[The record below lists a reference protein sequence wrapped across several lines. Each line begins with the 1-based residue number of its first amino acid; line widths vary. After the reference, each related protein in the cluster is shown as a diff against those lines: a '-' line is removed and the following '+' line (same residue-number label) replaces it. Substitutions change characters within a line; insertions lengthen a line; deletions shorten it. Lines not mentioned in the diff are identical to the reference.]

1 MNAVT
6 TFLFE
11 ELDIRGR
18 FIRLDTQ
25 WHEWIEKRHYVPAA
39 SQLLGQCVAF
49 LALVGADVKTLGKL
63 TLQLRGTGKVQ
74 TLVVQCQ
81 IDEHDLKLR
90 GMIDAPQ
97 LQTDDTLH
105 DAFAGGDLAFTL
117 HNAMTQSDYQSIVAI
132 LGDDIETV
140 LSNYLSQSVQQPTR
154 IWLRADAQHISGLLL
169 EKMPNSDMKDSDGWQ
184 RVNHLADTLSDEELS
199 KLPINVILHRLF
211 HEEVISIYEPLPVQH
226 HCPDERVRVAEVVKS
241 LGKEECEQI
250 LATQAGRIIIHNEI
264 CDRSY
269 VFSESDIAHFFEQPT
284 LH

>member
-1 MNAVT
+1 MNTVT

-18 FIRLDTQ
+18 FVRLDTQ
-25 WHEWIEKRHYVPAA
+25 WHDWTKNRHYTPAA
-39 SQLLGQCVAF
+39 TSLLGQCVAF

-97 LQTDDTLH
+97 FQDTDSLL

-117 HNAMTQSDYQSIVAI
+117 HNAMTQTDYQSIVAI
-132 LGDDIETV
+132 LGDNIESV

-154 IWLRADAQHISGLLL
+154 IWLRADKKQVSGLIL
-169 EKMPNSDMKDSDGWQ
+169 EKMPNSDIKDSDGWQ
-184 RVNHLADTLSDEELS
+184 RVNHLADTLTDEELS
-199 KLPINVILHRLF
+199 QLDINTILHRLF
-211 HEEVISIYEPLPVQH
+211 HEEIISIYTPLPVQH
-226 HCPDERVRVAEVVKS
+226 HCPDEKTRVAEVVKS
-241 LGKEECEQI
+241 LGREECDQI

-269 VFSESDIAHFFEQPT
+269 IFNENDIAQLFAPSI

>member
-18 FIRLDTQ
+18 FVRLDTQ
-25 WHEWIEKRHYVPAA
+25 WHEWTKNRHYTPAA
-39 SQLLGQCVAF
+39 TTLLGQCAAF
-49 LALVGADVKTLGKL
+49 LTLVGTDVKTLGKL
-63 TLQLRGTGKVQ
+63 TLQLRGTGKVK

-97 LQTDDTLH
+97 LQSDDTLNE
-105 DAFAGGDLAFTL
+105 AFAGGDLAFTL

-132 LGDDIETV
+132 LGNDIEAV

-154 IWLRADAQHISGLLL
+154 IWLRADREQVSGLIL
-169 EKMPNSDMKDSDGWQ
+169 EKMPNSDIKDSDGWQ
-184 RVNHLADTLSDEELS
+184 RINHLADTLTDDELS
-199 KLPINVILHRLF
+199 KLPINTILHRLF
-211 HEEVISIYEPLPVQH
+211 HEEVISVYQPLPLQH
-226 HCPDERVRVAEVVKS
+226 HCPDERARVSDLVKS
-241 LGKEECEQI
+241 LGREECDQI
-250 LATQAGRIIIHNEI
+250 LATQEGRIIIHNEI

-269 VFSESDIAHFFEQPT
+269 VFSDTDIAQLFEQPT

>member
-1 MNAVT
+1 MNNAT

-11 ELDIRGR
+11 DLDIRGR
-18 FIRLDTQ
+18 FVRLDSEWQQWTQ
-25 WHEWIEKRHYVPAA
+25 QRHYTPAA
-39 SQLLGQCVAF
+39 SNLLGQCVAF

-97 LQTDDTLH
+97 LEPSDSLI

-117 HNAMTQSDYQSIVAI
+117 HNAMTQTDYQSIVAI
-132 LGDDIETV
+132 LGDDIEQV
-140 LSNYLSQSVQQPTR
+140 LSNYLKQSVQQPTR
-154 IWLRADAQHISGLLL
+154 LWLRADGQQVTGLIV
-169 EKMPNSDMKDSDGWQ
+169 EKMPNSDLKDSDGWQ
-184 RVNHLADTLSDEELS
+184 RINHLADTLTDEELTQ
-199 KLPINVILHRLF
+199 LPIDTILHHLF
-211 HEEVISIYEPLPVQH
+211 HEEVISIYHPLPLQH
-226 HCPDERVRVAEVVKS
+226 HCPDERERIADVVRS
-241 LGKEECEQI
+241 LGKTECEQI
-250 LATQAGRIIIHNEI
+250 LADQDGRMVIHNEI

-269 VFSESDIAHFFEQPT
+269 VFTEKDIAQFFNHT

>member
-18 FIRLDTQ
+18 FVRLDTQ
-25 WHEWIEKRHYVPAA
+25 WHEWTKNRHYTPAA
-39 SQLLGQCVAF
+39 TTLLGQCAAF
-49 LALVGADVKTLGKL
+49 LTLVGTDVKTLGKL
-63 TLQLRGTGKVQ
+63 TLQLRGTGKVK

-97 LQTDDTLH
+97 LQSDDTLNE
-105 DAFAGGDLAFTL
+105 AFAGGDLAFTL

-132 LGDDIETV
+132 LGNDIEAV

-154 IWLRADAQHISGLLL
+154 IWLRADREQVSGLIL
-169 EKMPNSDMKDSDGWQ
+169 EKMPNSDIKDSDGWQ
-184 RVNHLADTLSDEELS
+184 RINHLADTLTDDELS
-199 KLPINVILHRLF
+199 KLPINTILHRLF
-211 HEEVISIYEPLPVQH
+211 HEEVISVYQPLPLQH
-226 HCPDERVRVAEVVKS
+226 HCPDERARVSDLVKS
-241 LGKEECEQI
+241 LGREECDQI
-250 LATQAGRIIIHNEI
+250 LATQEGRIIIHNEI

-269 VFSESDIAHFFEQPT
+269 VFTDTDIAQLFEQPT